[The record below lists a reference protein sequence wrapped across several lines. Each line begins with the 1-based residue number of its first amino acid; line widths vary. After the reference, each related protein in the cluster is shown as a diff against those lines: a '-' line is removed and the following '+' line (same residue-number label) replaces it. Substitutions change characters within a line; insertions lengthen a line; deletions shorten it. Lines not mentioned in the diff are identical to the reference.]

1 MEIRQWRRC
10 LRLATSLLKDGV
22 PKLALG
28 TPAPL
33 GEGKRAAGTEPQPLP
48 RAEPEPPTAGMPSWE
63 SPEER
68 RRGDEGVP
76 AGRPRSEGPEL
87 PSRPHQ
93 NGAGDV
99 GRGVNH

>member
-33 GEGKRAAGTEPQPLP
+33 GEGKRAAGTEPKPLP
-48 RAEPEPPTAGMPSWE
+48 RAEPEPPTMGMPSWE

-68 RRGDEGVP
+68 
-76 AGRPRSEGPEL
+76 
-87 PSRPHQ
+87 
-93 NGAGDV
+93 
-99 GRGVNH
+99 